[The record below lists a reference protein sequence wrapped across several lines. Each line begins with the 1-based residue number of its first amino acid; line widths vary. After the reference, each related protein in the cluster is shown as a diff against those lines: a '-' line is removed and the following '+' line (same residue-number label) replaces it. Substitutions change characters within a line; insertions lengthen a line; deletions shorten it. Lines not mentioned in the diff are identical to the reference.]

1 MTISL
6 KADAQIAPA
15 KIYNLELRDK
25 AFVDKKFDKLHDT
38 GRIKW
43 II

>member
-25 AFVDKKFDKLHDT
+25 AFVVKTLNKVEV
-38 GRIKW
+38 
-43 II
+43 